1 MADVNSN
8 SSLIT
13 LNVNDLNTPIK
24 RQRLAKRMKRDSPA
38 ISYLKWTY
46 VRFKDTNSLK
56 DTKNIYQ
63 ESNKLQR

>member
-1 MADVNSN
+1 
-8 SSLIT
+8 
-13 LNVNDLNTPIK
+13 
-24 RQRLAKRMKRDSPA
+24 MKRDSPA

-63 ESNKLQR
+63 ANSNLFACIVLLISYETHFKAKIVI